1 MSERAVSKRIMAAIE
16 NSSLNE
22 VTVILNGRPELRAG
36 KLVYAALDTG
46 APGRD
51 PELIF
56 YTRQS
61 AAGTVTQKT
70 RVDLPNFYEYLV
82 YALLSN
88 ELYGVKVPG
97 EASLSCC
104 TISVCNEMR
113 CLLLESHLY
122 ANTRKLV
129 GENYNSVVTTFK
141 FGRDYLSEEDCRK
154 LREAFKNN
162 SYADYDALFFE
173 SRSRK
178 FLNKLKYRSKDFY
191 GIQSSFIPVFLNY
204 TKVYNPLLSNPLVL
218 KTDLYKKAAR
228 KGRYEERG
236 SLSCYYLTHRE
247 ICEALHMDRFMRFTS
262 SFLYKVFVGLLF
274 PDNLYFPSE
283 GRNVIVRPDND
294 EDLIIVRRPVFS
306 EPEFV
311 SVVAKYQNLL
321 KQEDI
326 TDTARSDA
334 QRALRELGT
343 YEKQSSL
350 FYLCKTNAS
359 VLSNV
364 GCTYIDDDTK
374 KTAAAYYEYVKAAS
388 L

>member
-1 MSERAVSKRIMAAIE
+1 MSDNSLIKHIIAAIE

-22 VTVILNGRPELRAG
+22 VTIVLNGKPELRSG
-36 KLVYAALDTG
+36 KLVYASLNTDVSTH
-46 APGRD
+46 RT
-51 PELIF
+51 ELFF

-61 AAGTVTQKT
+61 ATGMASQKT
-70 RVDLPNFYEYLV
+70 KEEIINYYSYLV
-82 YALLSN
+82 SVLLSN

-97 EASLSCC
+97 NASQQGCS
-104 TISVCNEMR
+104 ISVCNEMR

-129 GENYNSVVTTFK
+129 EENYNSVVTTFK
-141 FGRDYLSEEDCRK
+141 FGEDYLSEEDCK
-154 LREAFKNN
+154 SLREAFKKN

-204 TKVYNPLLSNPLVL
+204 TKTYNPLLRNPLIR
-218 KTDLYKKAAR
+218 KMGLYRKAVE

-247 ICEALHMDRFMRFTS
+247 ICEALNMNRFMRFTP
-262 SFLYKVFVGLLF
+262 SFLYKVFIGLLF
-274 PDNLYFPSE
+274 PDNPNFPSD
-283 GRNVIVRPDND
+283 GHTVIVRPEND
-294 EDLIIVRRPVFS
+294 EDLVIIKRPYFS
-306 EPEFV
+306 EQEFAYAV
-311 SVVAKYQNLL
+311 YEYQNLL

-326 TDTARSDA
+326 SDMKRSDA

-343 YEKQSSL
+343 YERQSSL
-350 FYLCKTNAS
+350 FYACKANAS
-359 VLSNV
+359 ILSNV
-364 GCTYIDDDTK
+364 GCTYIDDDTR